1 MHLPMHSHLKDQKNI
16 VLMYSPTHSHI
27 QKKNKVICIFISSFS
42 NQKWKNIHFLH
53 VFSSCIHLGIF
64 INILK

>member
-27 QKKNKVICIFISSFS
+27 QKKK
-42 NQKWKNIHFLH
+42 
-53 VFSSCIHLGIF
+53 
-64 INILK
+64 